1 VQLLKKTPINESGYE
16 LSPNEMIEGIF
27 SAAPIGIGIVI
38 DRVFVFVNDF
48 LCNLLEYP
56 KRN

>member
-1 VQLLKKTPINESGYE
+1 MKKTPINESGYE